1 MQAYNNAL
9 SQYQQGSD
17 GLKNYIKG
25 KGEDFRSKAQ
35 AKIADALEIRSEDKE
50 AMENTLSTV
59 AFAAPIAFSGGQ
71 KLLSKAKTTFTGL
84 TQKNSESSTPAGAD
98 GIDTGGATEKTK
110 DITGGKKEEGGEEDE
125 SKSAGGGTR
134 ASLPEEGGGGGGT
147 IASLPEE
154 GGGGSSA
161 AKAADDLGVDYD
173 DITGDDEPEESGQ
186 LFEVGEGPQA
196 RTGYDVSRVNDQELL
211 DDEPVDTGSSY
222 MAPAQG
228 DPYSGDIIGGEG
240 AHTSAVDDAFGPD
253 VGGFEDKGFSGS
265 GAAYDPS
272 RGVPRGGTPDP
283 GEDEVGESVEK
294 GAEKGAEED
303 AEDIAEEDD
312 PEIGAG
318 VAALQV
324 GEDLAEGKNVLSSL
338 GSAAMSLG
346 AAGAATA
353 VLGAEVAVPAMA
365 AYAVGDSLYNLFTGK
380 YKDHDDAP
388 TQVEYSTSGITDT
401 FTKGG
406 FAAASM
412 DGVTTTV
419 SSNSA
424 F

>member
-9 SQYQQGSD
+9 SQYQQSSD
-17 GLKNYIKG
+17 GLRNYIKG

-35 AKIADALEIRSEDKE
+35 SKIANALEVREEDKE

-59 AFAAPIAFSGGQ
+59 AFAAPIAFAGGQ

-84 TQKNSESSTPAGAD
+84 TKTNPESTTPVGAD
-98 GIDTGGATEKTK
+98 GIDTGGAVEKTK
-110 DITGGKKEEGGEEDE
+110 DITTGGE
-125 SKSAGGGTR
+125 GTR
-134 ASLPEEGGGGGGT
+134 ASLPEEGGGGT
-147 IASLPEE
+147 VASLPEE

-173 DITGDDEPEESGQ
+173 DITGDDEPEEEPDEGDQ
-186 LFEVGEGPQA
+186 LWGEGEGPQA
-196 RTGYDVSRVNDQELL
+196 RAGYDIPDFAKEPEETLP
-211 DDEPVDTGSSY
+211 DEPVDTGSSY
-222 MAPAQG
+222 MAPGQG
-228 DPYSGDIIGGEG
+228 DPFSGDIIGGEG
-240 AHTSAVDDAFGPD
+240 APSTAVDDAFGPA

-265 GAAYDPS
+265 GAAFDPS
-272 RGVPRGGTPDP
+272 RGVPRGGTPLP
-283 GEDEVGESVEK
+283 GEDEVGKSVEK
-294 GAEKGAEED
+294 GAAED
-303 AEDIAEEDD
+303 VEDIAEEDD
-312 PEIGAG
+312 PEVGAG
-318 VAALQV
+318 VAALEV
-324 GEDLAEGKNVLSSL
+324 GADVAEGKNVLSSL